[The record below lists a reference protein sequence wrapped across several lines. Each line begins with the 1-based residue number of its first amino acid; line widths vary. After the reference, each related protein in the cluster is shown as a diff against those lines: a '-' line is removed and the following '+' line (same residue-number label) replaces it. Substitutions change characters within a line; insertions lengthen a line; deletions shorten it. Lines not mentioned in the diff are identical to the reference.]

1 MSKYKSYDKIFKYK
15 NIQNKKINDSGYDK
29 LIKEKKNGLICKTLN
44 LSNIKKPRNIFR
56 KIKNNN
62 FNYNK
67 TIKNIFVNTEK
78 IKLKK
83 KGRNTV
89 TIGNNNKSI
98 NLKVNNF
105 FNDFKINNKNKRKE
119 YKKKWIWITWWIL
132 LIIIIILIYFNILI
146 LDYKNLFIDN

>member
-1 MSKYKSYDKIFKYK
+1 MKKFDFINKNMSKYKSYDKIFKYK

-119 YKKKWIWITWWIL
+119 YKKK
-132 LIIIIILIYFNILI
+132 
-146 LDYKNLFIDN
+146 

>member
-1 MSKYKSYDKIFKYK
+1 MKKFDFINKNMSKYKSYDKIFKYK

-98 NLKVNNF
+98 NLNVNNF

-119 YKKKWIWITWWIL
+119 YKKNE
-132 LIIIIILIYFNILI
+132 YESPDEF
-146 LDYKNLFIDN
+146 Y

>member
-1 MSKYKSYDKIFKYK
+1 MKKFDFINKNMSKYKSYDKIFKYK

-98 NLKVNNF
+98 NLNVNNF

-119 YKKKWIWITWWIL
+119 YKKK
-132 LIIIIILIYFNILI
+132 
-146 LDYKNLFIDN
+146 

>member
-1 MSKYKSYDKIFKYK
+1 M
-15 NIQNKKINDSGYDK
+15 
-29 LIKEKKNGLICKTLN
+29 LICKTLN

-67 TIKNIFVNTEK
+67 TIKNIFGNTEK

-89 TIGNNNKSI
+89 TVGNNNKSI
-98 NLKVNNF
+98 NLKIKL
-105 FNDFKINNKNKRKE
+105 DLKILHHKISFKKHI
-119 YKKKWIWITWWIL
+119 
-132 LIIIIILIYFNILI
+132 
-146 LDYKNLFIDN
+146 

>member
-1 MSKYKSYDKIFKYK
+1 LKKFDFINKNMSKYKSYDKIFKYK

-119 YKKKWIWITWWIL
+119 YKKNE
-132 LIIIIILIYFNILI
+132 YESPDEF
-146 LDYKNLFIDN
+146 Y

>member
-1 MSKYKSYDKIFKYK
+1 MKKFDFINKNISKYKPYDKIFKYK
-15 NIQNKKINDSGYDK
+15 NIQNKKINNNSYNK
-29 LIKEKKNGLICKTLN
+29 LIKEKKSVLICKTLN

-89 TIGNNNKSI
+89 TVGNNNKSI
-98 NLKVNNF
+98 NLNVNNF
-105 FNDFKINNKNKRKE
+105 FNDFKINNKNKRKD
-119 YKKKWIWITWWIL
+119 YKKNENESPDEF
-132 LIIIIILIYFNILI
+132 Y
-146 LDYKNLFIDN
+146 

>member
-89 TIGNNNKSI
+89 TVGNNNKSI
-98 NLKVNNF
+98 NLNVNNF

-119 YKKKWIWITWWIL
+119 YKKKMNMNHL
-132 LIIIIILIYFNILI
+132 MN
-146 LDYKNLFIDN
+146 FINNNNNPDIF